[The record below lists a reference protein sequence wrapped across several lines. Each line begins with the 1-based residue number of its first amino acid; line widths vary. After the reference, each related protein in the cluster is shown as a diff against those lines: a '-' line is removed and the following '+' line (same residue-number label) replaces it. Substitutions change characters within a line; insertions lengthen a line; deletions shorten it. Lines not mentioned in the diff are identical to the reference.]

1 MIDTACYIH
10 IPFCDHKC
18 IYCDFYSIITSDN
31 IQSFLKSLK
40 KEITHYAEKYS
51 NERELISIYFG
62 GGTPSLMK
70 TEYISEII
78 EAVKVN
84 FPVKKDAEITLETN
98 PGTVSLEKMKLFR
111 KIGVNRISIGIQSF
125 DNKDLKFLTRIHNS
139 ETAIKTVH
147 EAAEAG
153 FENISLDLIF
163 NLPGQTKKKWIKNLE
178 QAIELPIKHISAY
191 SLILE
196 RGTILNKMVIDGKVK
211 IEDADYDAKLYE
223 ATINFLTSKGFYQYE
238 VSNFTKPGFECSH
251 NNAYWHYLD
260 YLGFGTSAHSF
271 IDPANGTGGKRWW
284 NFSSLKMYIDKV
296 EQCGNAVAGSETIN
310 VEKVINEYVML
321 ELRSS
326 GLNLK
331 KFEDR
336 FGSKIEEWL
345 KKKYPYFELLKNQ
358 NFVIIDDG
366 IVKLTAK
373 GYAVCD
379 EILTELL

>member
-1 MIDTACYIH
+1 MIETACYIH

-31 IQSFLKSLK
+31 IQSFLKTLK
-40 KEITHYAEKYS
+40 KEINHYAKKYS
-51 NERELISIYFG
+51 EGREFISIFFG
-62 GGTPSLMK
+62 GGTPSLMEP
-70 TEYISEII
+70 EYISQII
-78 EAVKVN
+78 ETVKAN
-84 FPVKKDAEITLETN
+84 FSVKEGVEITLETN

-111 KIGVNRISIGIQSF
+111 AAGLNRISIGIQSF
-125 DNKDLKFLTRIHNS
+125 DNIDLKFLTRIHNS
-139 ETAIKTVH
+139 ETAVKTVR

-178 QAIELPIKHISAY
+178 QAIDLPIKHISAY

-211 IEDADYDAKLYE
+211 IADEDYDAELYE
-223 ATINFLTSKGFYQYE
+223 VTIDFLTSNGFHQYE
-238 VSNFTKPGFECSH
+238 VSNFARPGFESVH
-251 NNAYWHYLD
+251 NNAYWHYTD

-271 IDPANGTGGKRWW
+271 IDGNRWW
-284 NFSSLKMYIDKV
+284 NLSSLKMYIDKV
-296 EQCGNAVAGSETIN
+296 EQSSNAVAGSETISL
-310 VEKVINEYVML
+310 EMAFNEYVML

-331 KFEDR
+331 NFENR
-336 FGSKIEEWL
+336 FGSEIRDWL

-358 NFVIIDDG
+358 NFVTIDDNN
-366 IVKLTAK
+366 VKFTAK
-373 GYAVCD
+373 GYAICD
-379 EILTELL
+379 EILKELL